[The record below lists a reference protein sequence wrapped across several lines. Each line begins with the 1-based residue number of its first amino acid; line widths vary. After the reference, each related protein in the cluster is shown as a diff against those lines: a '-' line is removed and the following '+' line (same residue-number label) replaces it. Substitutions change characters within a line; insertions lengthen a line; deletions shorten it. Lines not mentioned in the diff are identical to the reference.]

1 MAKLFVSQLQ
11 KITTKSFPDGNG
23 DTFTLSDIGVKTNT
37 ADGTLTIDTNMVSQ
51 VQQSRPELFAAVL
64 TSKTAT
70 KSNGDPWD
78 GPTGAIDQMI
88 ALNKIVVGTGS
99 DFSRLLDRAKNTDEQ
114 KIADDQVKLDNE
126 MTALHSRYLSQF
138 TAMQN
143 ILNSTKTDQTSL
155 TNMMTAWTAG
165 LKG

>member
-1 MAKLFVSQLQ
+1 
-11 KITTKSFPDGNG
+11 
-23 DTFTLSDIGVKTNT
+23 
-37 ADGTLTIDTNMVSQ
+37 
-51 VQQSRPELFAAVL
+51 
-64 TSKTAT
+64 
-70 KSNGDPWD
+70 
-78 GPTGAIDQMI
+78 MI